1 MVSEK
6 ARSPHETLFWDSGG
20 QQAARRG
27 NWKLVLNAMD
37 ADGSA
42 TSRERLKG
50 EDAVFLSDLEADI
63 GEKNNLRRRHPRIA
77 EELTEA
83 IQKWREE
90 VSKA

>member
-1 MVSEK
+1 MLGL
-6 ARSPHETLFWDSGG
+6 APG
-20 QQAARRG
+20 
-27 NWKLVLNAMD
+27 D
-37 ADGSA
+37 ASRPGSA

-63 GEKNNLRRRHPRIA
+63 GEKNNLRRRHPEVA
-77 EELTEA
+77 EELTRA